1 MDKQKIDRIGLF
13 VIGLALGFSLGV
25 LCAVGEWFPK
35 EDRVFIFGTIAN
47 FPDTNLVAAALL
59 LPWIVL
65 LVYVRL
71 REKNK

>member
-25 LCAVGEWFPK
+25 IAAVAQWFPGGG
-35 EDRVFIFGTIAN
+35 DDDFGLIIATL
-47 FPDTNLVAAALL
+47 PPTNLVAFALL